1 VLCPVSL
8 TGSSSNLVTTE
19 TETTTVF
26 PTTSSSFGASD
37 TNTTSSTSPT
47 FYTTPVERTLG
58 QEPVLNSQLYPP
70 NTCIPPFLVYR
81 HRFFTE
87 DSSSTAVFLFYCS
100 HSQQHSSPNWAL
112 AMTVVGALC
121 GLSGV
126 ITCSVC
132 ILKCYRRYRSQTRLR
147 KDESAREEQ
156 GSTLPHQRREKW
168 YAETPRRISCA
179 SYDSIRFYE
188 NICGDQEVPP
198 CSTTAVDLT
207 VGDSEIDVQMK
218 SSSDARYASDCL
230 SNYDYM
236 EMKPSNDVSVD
247 VVATEQEDTAN
258 FS

>member
-58 QEPVLNSQLYPP
+58 QEPVLNK
-70 NTCIPPFLVYR
+70 
-81 HRFFTE
+81 